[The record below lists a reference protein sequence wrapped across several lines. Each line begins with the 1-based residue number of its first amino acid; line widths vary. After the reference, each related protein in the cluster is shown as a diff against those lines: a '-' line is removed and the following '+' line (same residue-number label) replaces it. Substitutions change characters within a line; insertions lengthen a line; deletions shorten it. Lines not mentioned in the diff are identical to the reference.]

1 MNMVNCLSCI
11 VSLIAAVVIYMYVSD
26 LEKEQCECSKG
37 WKRDVVK
44 YLSIVFM
51 IINVLSM
58 FMSLGLFD
66 GVGNSL
72 KSSAIFPLLSVLY
85 VLVSL
90 VYLCITLVLY
100 IDLTT
105 DKGCGCSHDWK
116 RHSLLYPIIVFLLSL
131 LFAVYML
138 TMNWSSISKQLAK
151 GKTVK
156 QGSITVFPTKKK
168 TNKK

>member
-1 MNMVNCLSCI
+1 
-11 VSLIAAVVIYMYVSD
+11 MYISD

-51 IINVLSM
+51 VVNVLSI

-66 GVGNSL
+66 GIGNTL
-72 KSSAIFPLLSVLY
+72 KSSVLFPLLSVLY

-90 VYLCITLVLY
+90 VYLCITLVYY

-105 DKGCGCSHDWK
+105 DKGCGCCYDWK
-116 RHSLLYPIIVFLLSL
+116 RQALLHPIIAFLVSL
-131 LFAVYML
+131 LFSVYIL
-138 TMNWSSISKQLAK
+138 TMNWSSISNQLEK

-156 QGSITVFPTKKK
+156 KGSVTVYSTKKK

>member
-1 MNMVNCLSCI
+1 MNMFGCLSCI
-11 VSLIAAVVIYMYVSD
+11 VSLIAAVIMYMYVTD
-26 LEKEQCECSKG
+26 LEKENCECSKG

-51 IINVLSM
+51 IINGLTL

-66 GVGNSL
+66 GIGGIL
-72 KSSAIFPLLSVLY
+72 KSSTLFPLLSILY

-90 VYLCITLVLY
+90 VYLCITLVFY

-105 DKGCGCSHDWK
+105 DKGCRCCYDWK
-116 RHSLLYPIIVFLLSL
+116 RHILLYPIIVFLLSL
-131 LFAVYML
+131 LFSVYML

-151 GKTVK
+151 GKNA
-156 QGSITVFPTKKK
+156 QAGSITFFPTKKK
-168 TNKK
+168 TTKK